1 MLHHSPKS
9 GMAWVLLSGGIDS
22 SACVSFYMDQG
33 FSTEGMFI
41 DYGQIALPREIRA
54 AESIAEHYRIPLKK
68 LKWSGGQQKKS
79 GFICG
84 RNAFLLFSGLM
95 ELRQETAILAIGIHS
110 GTTYQDC
117 SMSFVRK
124 MQGLFDVYTHGRVQI
139 GTPFLKWLK
148 GDIWHYLKSRG
159 VPLNLTYSCE
169 LGEDQPCGHCLSCRD
184 LEILYAST

>member
-1 MLHHSPKS
+1 MLHHGPNS

-33 FSTEGMFI
+33 FSTEGVFI

-54 AESIAEHYRIPLKK
+54 AESIAEHYRIPLNKF
-68 LKWSGGQQKKS
+68 KWSGGQQKKS

-84 RNAFLLFSGLM
+84 RNAFLLFSSLM
-95 ELRQETAILAIGIHS
+95 ELPQETGILAIGIHS

-124 MQGLFDVYTHGRVQI
+124 MQGLFDAYTHGRVQI

-148 GDIWHYLKSRG
+148 GDIWHYSKSRG
-159 VPLNLTYSCE
+159 VPLTLTYSCE
-169 LGEDQPCGHCLSCRD
+169 RGEDQPCGHCLSCRD

>member
-1 MLHHSPKS
+1 MLHQNQNS

-33 FSTEGMFI
+33 FSTEGVFI

-54 AESIAEHYRIPLKK
+54 AESIAEYYGISLKK
-68 LKWSGGQQKKS
+68 FKWSGGQQKKS
-79 GFICG
+79 GFISG
-84 RNAFLLFSGLM
+84 RNAFLLSSALM
-95 ELRQETAILAIGIHS
+95 ELPQETGILAIGIHS

-117 SMSFVRK
+117 SISFVRK
-124 MQGLFDVYTHGRVQI
+124 MQTLFDLYTHGRVQI

-148 GDIWHYLKSRG
+148 SDIWHYSKSRG

-169 LGEDQPCGHCLSCRD
+169 RGEEQPCGHCLSCRD
-184 LEILYAST
+184 LEALYAST